1 MGDYILWNWS
11 CDCYVIFQRNHYFSF
26 MSLGIRR
33 MHDIGRSG
41 WWFGFLFIGSVFF
54 FPVSLFLLYLCSKPL
69 LHPHPVYL

>member
-1 MGDYILWNWS
+1 
-11 CDCYVIFQRNHYFSF
+11 